1 MFSGFYLF
9 LVVLLVLF
17 GLLTRFGCREMKRP
31 WLVAAVSILAAVCLW
46 VASRNVAAHGSEGT
60 MILSAMVG
68 CFAAG
73 ALLGEIIFLLG
84 RVFRKKV

>member
-17 GLLTRFGCREMKRP
+17 GLLARFGCRETKRP
-31 WLVAAVSILAAVCLW
+31 WLVTAVSILAAVCLW
-46 VASRNVAAHGSEGT
+46 AVARNVAARGSEGT

>member
-17 GLLTRFGCREMKRP
+17 GLLARFGCRETKRP
-31 WLVAAVSILAAVCLW
+31 WLITAFSIPAAASLWAVA
-46 VASRNVAAHGSEGT
+46 RNRAAHGSEGT
-60 MILSAMVG
+60 MILAAMAG

-73 ALLGEIIFLLG
+73 ALLGEIVLLLG

>member
-17 GLLTRFGCREMKRP
+17 GLLARFGCRETKRP
-31 WLVAAVSILAAVCLW
+31 WLVTAVSILAAVCLRA
-46 VASRNVAAHGSEGT
+46 ASRNVAARGSEGT